1 MQREAIKKPRVC
13 ITQDRLRKHGVHLDG
28 QVSEEH
34 PLGGWHLEGQDSY
47 HENELINLPTE

>member
-1 MQREAIKKPRVC
+1 MIKKSCVC
-13 ITQDRLRKHGVHLDG
+13 ITQDLLRKHSVHLDS

-34 PLGGWHLEGQDSY
+34 PLGGWPLEGQDSY

>member
-47 HENELINLPTE
+47 QENELINLPTE